1 MGMIDRFIG
10 GGAAVAAVT
19 EAAGNVAEIFTPNS
33 TRRMELDEEA
43 YARAIG
49 QHQAEFAAAPRGWFD
64 GAMNGMNR
72 LPRPLLTLGTIGLFI
87 YAMVEPVGF
96 SARMEGLALVPEPLW
111 WLMGAIV
118 SFYFG
123 AREAHYFR
131 SRVWPRAKVRATV
144 AREGD
149 GWRAPAPPVP
159 TPEQAAADYEAGW
172 RAPYVPTGLEDA
184 VSGGAGHISTS
195 VEVTADPADA
205 AGPLTPAVAVPA
217 DRNPDRF
224 ADNAALRDWAAG
236 L

>member
-10 GGAAVAAVT
+10 MGSTVSAVGNAAT
-19 EAAGNVAEIFTPNS
+19 GMAEILTPS
-33 TRRMELDEEA
+33 ATRRMELDEEA

-131 SRVWPRAKVRATV
+131 GRVWP
-144 AREGD
+144 
-149 GWRAPAPPVP
+149 
-159 TPEQAAADYEAGW
+159 TPRKTEAG
-172 RAPYVPTGLEDA
+172 AVGTTEVPVENE
-184 VSGGAGHISTS
+184 VSRSIA
-195 VEVTADPADA
+195 
-205 AGPLTPAVAVPA
+205 
-217 DRNPDRF
+217 RPDDSF
-224 ADNAALRDWAAG
+224 ADNPALRDWWAG
-236 L
+236 QQR